1 VNAFR
6 QLTTERL
13 HRQSKLLALLAIVML
28 SAIAYVNSLTNG
40 FHFDDIEGI
49 VRNPTIRD
57 LRNIPS
63 YFTEVSKFRL
73 VSGRDWRPVVMATY
87 ALNYATSGLNPMTF
101 HVTNVLI
108 HIGTAW
114 LIFLIM
120 EEILRR
126 RASKLPAA
134 LSIPPFLLAVIPAA
148 LFAVH
153 TVNSEAVNYIWAR
166 SSLLAAFF
174 NLLAFYFF
182 LQGPLNEHKEKTAG
196 WHLAGLVSFILG
208 LGAKATVVTL
218 PATLVLYETVF
229 LNPLSHNLLKLFWKE
244 PKRITK
250 YLPIAA
256 VCLAYIVFR
265 FVYLRGFFRR
275 VISSTA
281 DVSATAYLLTQF
293 RAWVYYIKL
302 FFWPHPLIT
311 DYPGFGWSQSLWDL
325 SVLLSLI
332 IIVTA
337 LVLAWRMRRSDPALT
352 FFAFWFFITLLPE
365 ASFIPLFDA
374 VTGYRPYL
382 ANVGL
387 SVVATLLSIKGA
399 TWIWNRTPKNDVKS
413 KSKFGLAYGLFF
425 GVVLCVLAAAT
436 IVRNRAWKD
445 EMSLW
450 SDVVSKDPTNPR
462 AYVNLALQFIRT
474 GNYQEAQRLS
484 EKAVEH
490 GPKRGSPYMLRG
502 YLAFLLDRNDLALS
516 DLTNAIHLD
525 PRVPTPFYYRG
536 EVYRKMRDYD
546 RALTDYQSALALL
559 PFYTDA
565 YLGMA
570 LVHMDKGER
579 EQAMASCN
587 KITEIDRDD
596 ARGYNC
602 LGILL
607 LEQNRIPEALQIYQR
622 GVIHVPQDSGL
633 WYGLGLA
640 YEQNR
645 MYREAGDAFERAS
658 KLTR

>member
-1 VNAFR
+1 
-6 QLTTERL
+6 
-13 HRQSKLLALLAIVML
+13 LLALFAIAAL
-28 SAIAYVNSLTNG
+28 SAIAYVNSLSNG

-49 VRNPTIRD
+49 VRNPILRD

-63 YFTEVSKFRL
+63 YFIDVRTSSL
-73 VSGRDWRPVVMATY
+73 VSGRDWRPVVLSTF
-87 ALNYATSGLNPMTF
+87 ALNYAMSGHNPVAF
-101 HVTNVLI
+101 HITNVLI
-108 HIGTAW
+108 HIGAAW
-114 LIFLIM
+114 LIFLIVAA
-120 EEILRR
+120 IFRTR
-126 RASKLPAA
+126 PNQLPTTS
-134 LSIPPFLLAVIPAA
+134 LIPMPVLAVIPAA
-148 LFAVH
+148 LFAIH
-153 TVNSEAVNYIWAR
+153 TVNSDAVNYLWAR
-166 SSLLAAFF
+166 SSVLAAFLY
-174 NLLAFYFF
+174 LLGFYCF
-182 LQGPLNEHKEKTAG
+182 LRGPLNGQNKTSPL
-196 WHLAGLVSFILG
+196 WHLAGLGAFIVG
-208 LGAKATVVTL
+208 VGAKATVVTL
-218 PATLVLYETVF
+218 PAILVLYEMLF
-229 LNPLSHNLLKLFWKE
+229 LDPRQSPLKLFWKE
-244 PKRITK
+244 PRRLKK

-256 VCLAYIVFR
+256 ACLAYILFR
-265 FVYLRGFFRR
+265 FIFLRGFFRR
-275 VISSTA
+275 VIVSGEITGVTA
-281 DVSATAYLLTQF
+281 TTYLLTQF
-293 RAWVYYIKL
+293 RAWVYYIRL
-302 FFWPHPLIT
+302 FLWPDPLIT
-311 DYPGFGWSQSLWDL
+311 DFPGFGWSRSLWEPG
-325 SVLLSLI
+325 VLLSLGVI
-332 IIVTA
+332 ATILA
-337 LVLAWRMRRSDPALT
+337 LAWRARRSDPLLT
-352 FFAFWFFITLLPE
+352 FFAFWFFIALLPE
-365 ASFIPLFDA
+365 ASFIPLLDA
-374 VTGYRPYL
+374 VTNYRPYL
-382 ANVGL
+382 SNVGL

-399 TWIWNRTPKNDVKS
+399 TWIWNRMTKEHLKS
-413 KSKFGLAYGLFF
+413 DLKFGLAYGLIL

-436 IVRNRAWKD
+436 IVRNGVWKD

-450 SDVVSKDPTNPR
+450 NDVVSKDPTNPR

-525 PRVPTPFYYRG
+525 PRVSTPFYYRG

-546 RALTDYQSALALL
+546 RALADYKSAIALL

-579 EQAMASCN
+579 GQAMASCN

-607 LEQNRIPEALQIYQR
+607 LEQNRIPEALQMYQR

-640 YEQNR
+640 YQENG
-645 MYREAGDAFERAS
+645 MYREAGDAFERS
-658 KLTR
+658 GKLTR